1 MKEIKNIKVRSD
13 MYYDTKFKIIDTK
26 PLRDSIHYVWMRLL
40 TLAGFVN
47 RDGELYL
54 SRNIPYDIE
63 TLSIEFNRDSEVI
76 KMALKVLIEL
86 EMIEVDEHNVYK
98 VKNFMK
104 HQNIKSRAKNIEE
117 SKDKGDEEKIKEETL
132 SIENAKSN
140 HTLET
145 ENVSNNSIELN
156 EIEVKKDELEGKMVE
171 TNKAVKSY
179 NSEEKDNN
187 HNLEIVSEKSKDKDV
202 LLEDFK
208 IEGFELAKDIV
219 LKNIVDDSKA
229 GIHGNK
235 KKNSTGTNKQ
245 NKRNGPKNISNSNSK
260 KGYEISN
267 TEKDNDKYLV
277 VFSDEYE
284 IKEGEKI
291 RESWKF

>member
-76 KMALKVLIEL
+76 KMALEVLIEL

-117 SKDKGDEEKIKEETL
+117 SKDKGDEEKIKEET
-132 SIENAKSN
+132 
-140 HTLET
+140 
-145 ENVSNNSIELN
+145 
-156 EIEVKKDELEGKMVE
+156 
-171 TNKAVKSY
+171 
-179 NSEEKDNN
+179 
-187 HNLEIVSEKSKDKDV
+187 
-202 LLEDFK
+202 
-208 IEGFELAKDIV
+208 
-219 LKNIVDDSKA
+219 
-229 GIHGNK
+229 
-235 KKNSTGTNKQ
+235 
-245 NKRNGPKNISNSNSK
+245 
-260 KGYEISN
+260 
-267 TEKDNDKYLV
+267 
-277 VFSDEYE
+277 
-284 IKEGEKI
+284 
-291 RESWKF
+291 

>member
-117 SKDKGDEEKIKEETL
+117 
-132 SIENAKSN
+132 
-140 HTLET
+140 
-145 ENVSNNSIELN
+145 
-156 EIEVKKDELEGKMVE
+156 M
-171 TNKAVKSY
+171 
-179 NSEEKDNN
+179 
-187 HNLEIVSEKSKDKDV
+187 
-202 LLEDFK
+202 
-208 IEGFELAKDIV
+208 
-219 LKNIVDDSKA
+219 
-229 GIHGNK
+229 K
-235 KKNSTGTNKQ
+235 KKL
-245 NKRNGPKNISNSNSK
+245 K
-260 KGYEISN
+260 K
-267 TEKDNDKYLV
+267 KL
-277 VFSDEYE
+277 
-284 IKEGEKI
+284 
-291 RESWKF
+291 